1 MGGTGMAE
9 KAVSPGPARGSAAC
23 AGVGSACAHGEG
35 RAGRRTPG
43 PGWGWGW
50 PRPQPLTP
58 RSCLLLSPGAFAPPP
73 HCAGGGPGAR
83 LTKRPPWGCVLLLVR
98 GPVLVGPPPPRRHRL
113 VPSTSGHFSPRP
125 GGRRPLS
132 RAGTFLVQPRSTAS
146 PRAASSAL
154 PGPSLARAT
163 CATCP
168 STAVTFSQDPSSFLC
183 P

>member
-1 MGGTGMAE
+1 MRGRGE
-9 KAVSPGPARGSAAC
+9 RVRAR
-23 AGVGSACAHGEG
+23 
-35 RAGRRTPG
+35 RRPRRTPG

-132 RAGTFLVQPRSTAS
+132 RAGTFLSLEAPLRPGQRPQRFPARRSHGPPARRVPARPS
-146 PRAASSAL
+146 PSPKTRL
-154 PGPSLARAT
+154 P
-163 CATCP
+163 
-168 STAVTFSQDPSSFLC
+168 SFVPKTRHRVIQL
-183 P
+183 